1 MASKTN
7 KKAEQKQKMVRV
19 IAIVACCA
27 LLLTALALPKKPAQ
41 PVFFS
46 MLFEQLLPEWFLGE
60 ATEDEAGEAART
72 WL

>member
-1 MASKTN
+1 MGRLFA
-7 KKAEQKQKMVRV
+7 
-19 IAIVACCA
+19 AIFLCA
-27 LLLTALALPKKPAQ
+27 LLLTALA

>member
-1 MASKTN
+1 MGRLFA
-7 KKAEQKQKMVRV
+7 ALFL
-19 IAIVACCA
+19 CA

-46 MLFEQLLPEWFLGE
+46 RLFEQLLPEWFLGE

>member
-1 MASKTN
+1 MGRLFA
-7 KKAEQKQKMVRV
+7 ALFL
-19 IAIVACCA
+19 CA

-46 MLFEQLLPEWFLGE
+46 LLFEQLLPDWTPGE
-60 ATEDEAGEAART
+60 ATPDEAEEACA